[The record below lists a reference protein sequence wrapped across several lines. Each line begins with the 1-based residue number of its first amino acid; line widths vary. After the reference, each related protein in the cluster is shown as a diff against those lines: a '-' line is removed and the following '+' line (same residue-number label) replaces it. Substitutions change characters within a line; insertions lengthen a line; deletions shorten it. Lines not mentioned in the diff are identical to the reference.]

1 MAPAD
6 RLDPVVPGPH
16 PGPAVEDAA
25 GWNRI
30 DKWGVWQCTLCA
42 FPVMQNIPGCYRE
55 IWAAAMGVIFRMIQE
70 TEGGIELERGLKWL
84 LILPKVVFRQG
95 RRAGNAGKGM
105 VAQRINCLVRE
116 AITKKN
122 GLTIEFFRKGS
133 DPPPLFLEVME
144 SVGHI

>member
-1 MAPAD
+1 M
-6 RLDPVVPGPH
+6 
-16 PGPAVEDAA
+16 
-25 GWNRI
+25 
-30 DKWGVWQCTLCA
+30 QCTMCE

-116 AITKKN
+116 AITKKT
-122 GLTIEFFRKGS
+122 GLTIEFSVRGLT
-133 DPPPLFLEVME
+133 PPLIFGSYGIGGAHLIFFHKQWEK
-144 SVGHI
+144 